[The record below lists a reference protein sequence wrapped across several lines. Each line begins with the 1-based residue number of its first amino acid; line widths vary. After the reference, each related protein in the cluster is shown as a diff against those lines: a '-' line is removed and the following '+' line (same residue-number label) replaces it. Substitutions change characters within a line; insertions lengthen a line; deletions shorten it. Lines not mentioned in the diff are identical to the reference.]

1 MYIVPKG
8 GNNNIWRWI
17 SYMKKMFPK
26 KKLSK
31 KELVEFLD
39 KKGFYVVLLLCILV
53 IAATALFVTKYNI
66 PSSNKDFDAE
76 RIIPEDFYDEFASE
90 EEDELV
96 SEAPIDV
103 PITTLEKDEES
114 DVQKIEESKT
124 DVDEKSDEQVNQI
137 AKVDEDTVSSELA
150 KTQPAKA
157 VSANVTVTKTQS
169 DKAVSA
175 NNESKSS
182 EVEVSSESSQ
192 QFIMPVLGEVI
203 CVFAQD
209 RLLYSKTLDQWRA
222 HDGIDLA
229 AERGTPIKAVANG
242 VVTDVKND
250 PRWGITV
257 VIEHD
262 NGLKTVYSNLASD
275 EMVVQNEKVAQGD
288 IIGCVGNTAAF
299 ESAEQPHLHFE
310 VWKDNEPVNPE
321 DYLFK

>member
-8 GNNNIWRWI
+8 GNNIIWRWI
-17 SYMKKMFPK
+17 SYMKKLFPK

-31 KELVEFLD
+31 KEFVEFLD

-90 EEDELV
+90 DENELA

-103 PITTLEKDEES
+103 PI
-114 DVQKIEESKT
+114 DVPT
-124 DVDEKSDEQVNQI
+124 
-137 AKVDEDTVSSELA
+137 
-150 KTQPAKA
+150 
-157 VSANVTVTKTQS
+157 
-169 DKAVSA
+169 
-175 NNESKSS
+175 
-182 EVEVSSESSQ
+182 
-192 QFIMPVLGEVI
+192 
-203 CVFAQD
+203 
-209 RLLYSKTLDQWRA
+209 
-222 HDGIDLA
+222 
-229 AERGTPIKAVANG
+229 VANG
-242 VVTDVKND
+242 VVTDVKDD

-262 NGLKTVYSNLASD
+262 SGLKTVYSNLASD

-321 DYLFK
+321 DYLYK

>member
-1 MYIVPKG
+1 
-8 GNNNIWRWI
+8 
-17 SYMKKMFPK
+17 MKKLFPK

-31 KELVEFLD
+31 KEFVEFLD

-90 EEDELV
+90 DENELA

-103 PITTLEKDEES
+103 PIDVPIVALEQDEENS
-114 DVQKIEESKT
+114 VQANEDGKADT
-124 DVDEKSDEQVNQI
+124 I
-137 AKVDEDTVSSELA
+137 AKDGGDALTSEPN
-150 KTQPAKA
+150 KTEPAKV
-157 VSANVTVTKTQS
+157 VSANVTATKIQS
-169 DKAVSA
+169 DQAASA
-175 NNESKSS
+175 SKESKSG
-182 EVEVSSESSQ
+182 EALNESHQ
-192 QFIMPVLGEVI
+192 QFIMPVLGEVV
-203 CVFAQD
+203 CVFSQD
-209 RLLYSKTLDQWRA
+209 RLLYFKTLDQWRI
-222 HDGIDLA
+222 HGGIDLA
-229 AERGTPIKAVANG
+229 ADRGTPVKAVANG
-242 VVTDVKND
+242 VVTDVKDD

-262 NGLKTVYSNLASD
+262 SGLKTVYSNLASD

-321 DYLFK
+321 DYLYK